1 MEGIL
6 PPPGIRGAL
15 RLGAVAAH
23 QGATAGTLGHVEKL
37 ENGVSRPLEFR
48 DHNHSNLGLRDM
60 INSRAHGIVQRE
72 ACVCGGMM
80 KAKKTRRW
88 PSRPSLAGVSS

>member
-6 PPPGIRGAL
+6 PPPGIRGTL
-15 RLGAVAAH
+15 GLGAFAAH
-23 QGATAGTLGHVEKL
+23 CGITDGPLGHFEKL
-37 ENGVSRPLEFR
+37 ANGVSRRLEFG
-48 DHNHSNLGLRDM
+48 DHNHANLGLRDM
-60 INSRAHGIVQRE
+60 IKFWAHGIVQRE

-88 PSRPSLAGVSS
+88 PSRPSPAGASS